1 MGIPSLYFTLVKKY
15 SHILSDQAAL
25 DMEAAYNYPHVGHVL
40 FLVEVCAFFFSFVE
54 FYMNISRSTF
64 LIFFLHLCASM

>member
-1 MGIPSLYFTLVKKY
+1 VKKY

-40 FLVEVCAFFFSFVE
+40 FLVEV
-54 FYMNISRSTF
+54 STDV
-64 LIFFLHLCASM
+64 LFFL